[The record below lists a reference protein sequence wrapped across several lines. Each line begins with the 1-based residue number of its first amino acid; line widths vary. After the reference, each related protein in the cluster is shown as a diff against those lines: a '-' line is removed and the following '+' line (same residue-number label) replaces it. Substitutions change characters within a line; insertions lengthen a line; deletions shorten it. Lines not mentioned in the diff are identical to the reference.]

1 MRSDAR
7 ECRSK
12 ARLNATLSGDFI
24 RVISPV
30 DDFPDS
36 GLLRP
41 ATATRA
47 SAPTDLAKVMSAK
60 LVGMLMSLNLKVISL
75 FAMKVCPTWNNL

>member
-1 MRSDAR
+1 M
-7 ECRSK
+7 
-12 ARLNATLSGDFI
+12 LSGDCI

-47 SAPTDLAKVMSAK
+47 STPTDLVKVMSAK
-60 LVGMLMSLNLKVISL
+60 LVGMLMYLNLKVISL
-75 FAMKVCPTWNNL
+75 SAMKVCPTWNIL